1 MADSGRRLG
10 LSGSGLGALALVVAG
25 LAAPWLAPHD
35 PDRQLDPAGGQYRPP
50 GTRLA
55 RVELTDGRTLLA
67 DRVTRTAT
75 GEVRVERLGRSEDL
89 PAAQVTNATADG
101 VGDHERFWLGTDGFS
116 RDLLSRLLYGARVSL
131 LVAFLAV
138 SLSLSVGLAVGGL
151 AALAPRLV
159 AEGMT
164 RLIDGFLAFPYLF
177 LVVALAAL
185 FRPSTLLVAL
195 ILGAAGWM
203 AIARLF
209 RAELLGL
216 AERDFILAVRAL
228 GASPARIF
236 FHHLL
241 PNALSPVLVQTTL
254 LASQVILVEAS
265 LSFLGLGVQPPTP
278 SWGNMIAEGRDVL
291 TTAWW
296 ISALPGLA
304 LVTTAVAFNHLGDD
318 LRDRLDPRL
327 G

>member
-1 MADSGRRLG
+1 MADPFRSLWR
-10 LSGSGLGALALVVAG
+10 SASGLGALALVVAG
-25 LAAPWLAPHD
+25 LAAPLLAPHD
-35 PDRQLDPAGGQYRPP
+35 PDRQFDPAGGQYRPP

-55 RVELTDGRTLLA
+55 RVELADGRTLLA
-67 DRVTRTAT
+67 DRVTRTVT
-75 GEVRVERLGRSEDL
+75 GGVKIERLGRTEDL
-89 PAAQVTNATADG
+89 PATQVSNATADG
-101 VGDHERFWLGTDGFS
+101 VADHERFWLGTDGFS
-116 RDLLSRLLYGARVSL
+116 RDILSRLLHGARVSL
-131 LVAFLAV
+131 VVAFLAV
-138 SLSLSVGLAVGGL
+138 GLSLSLGLAVGGL
-151 AALAPRLV
+151 AALAPRPL

-177 LVVALAAL
+177 LVIALAAL

-195 ILGAAGWM
+195 ILGATGWM

-228 GASPARIF
+228 GASPGRLF

-254 LASQVILVEAS
+254 LVSQVILVESS
-265 LSFLGLGVQPPTP
+265 LSFLGLGVQPPTS
-278 SWGNMIAEGRDVL
+278 SWGNMIAEGREVL

-296 ISALPGLA
+296 VSALPGLA
-304 LVTTAVAFNHLGDD
+304 LVLTAVAFNHLGDR
-318 LRDRLDPRL
+318 LRDRLDPRA